1 MCSEVKRERF
11 DTGSDTV
18 IHSAQIKTHVSLEL
32 IVLSAKNYRN
42 TENKYND
49 IQHGQSVFVIF
60 CLIKPPKTIIKQKS
74 KDNKD
79 NVIIL
84 VKKNI
89 QNKILFKLPVV
100 PPLSPLPLSLPRGVL
115 FSQIEASMRYSS
127 SFNSEIYSTAR
138 GLIQFINKPQCKH
151 IPAMIQ

>member
-60 CLIKPPKTIIKQKS
+60 CFKKTPK
-74 KDNKD
+74 N
-79 NVIIL
+79 N
-84 VKKNI
+84 
-89 QNKILFKLPVV
+89 
-100 PPLSPLPLSLPRGVL
+100 
-115 FSQIEASMRYSS
+115 Y
-127 SFNSEIYSTAR
+127 
-138 GLIQFINKPQCKH
+138 
-151 IPAMIQ
+151 